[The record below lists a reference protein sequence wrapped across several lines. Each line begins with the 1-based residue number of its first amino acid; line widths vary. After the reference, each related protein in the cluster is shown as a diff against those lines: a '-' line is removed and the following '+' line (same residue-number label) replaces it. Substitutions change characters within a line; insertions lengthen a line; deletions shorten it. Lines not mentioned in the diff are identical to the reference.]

1 MKNWAFSTLI
11 IILLALGLTNTLD
24 NNAQSQL
31 ETAFGNALKTFAV
44 VRGLNAVIS
53 VVQGTE
59 IALEPG
65 GIGVVLTPGEILD
78 PANDLIERFSW
89 IVLMA
94 GTSLGAQIILLKF
107 GTSMLAGYL
116 VVLASCVL
124 LIGIWTSVLANSYWR
139 SILIRSS
146 ILVLA
151 LRFMIPVVVLI
162 NDVVYQSILSPTYL
176 NSQLALENVEDDLQ
190 ELHRQDSASATA
202 QPDEG
207 FFETI
212 SRFYER
218 TSQSMNLSARFRE
231 YDAKLSAAS
240 SNIINLIVVFIFQT
254 IVFPLIFLWLAIRL
268 FRMLLNS
275 SNI

>member
-24 NNAQSQL
+24 NNAHSQL

-107 GTSMLAGYL
+107 GTSMLANYL
-116 VVLASCVL
+116 VVLASCIL
-124 LIGIWTSVLANSYWR
+124 LTGIWTTVLANSYWR
-139 SILIRSS
+139 NLLIKSS
-146 ILVLA
+146 ILVIS
-151 LRFMIPVVVLI
+151 LRFMVPVVVLL
-162 NDVVYQSILSPTYL
+162 NDVVYQTILSPTYL
-176 NSQLALENVEDDLQ
+176 SSQQAIENVENDIQ
-190 ELHRQDSASATA
+190 ELQQQDNASATA
-202 QPDEG
+202 QPNQG
-207 FFETI
+207 FLDSIT
-212 SRFYER
+212 RFYER
-218 TSQSMNLSARFRE
+218 TTQSMNLSARFRE

-254 IVFPLIFLWLAIRL
+254 IIFPLIFLWLAIRL
-268 FRMLLNS
+268 FKVLLSS